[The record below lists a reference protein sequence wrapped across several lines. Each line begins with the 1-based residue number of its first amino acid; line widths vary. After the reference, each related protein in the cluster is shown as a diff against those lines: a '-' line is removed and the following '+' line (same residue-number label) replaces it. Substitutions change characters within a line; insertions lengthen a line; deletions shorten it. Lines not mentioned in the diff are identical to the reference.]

1 MTYYEELAE
10 KIREAGDE
18 LFELGK
24 MAERFE
30 NCRIMHIASE
40 TLKGMSY
47 SLEAIVKSLIE
58 E

>member
-1 MTYYEELAE
+1 MSYEELAKE
-10 KIREAGDE
+10 IQAAGDR

-24 MAERFE
+24 MAGKFE
-30 NCRIMHIASE
+30 NCRIMHIAEE

-47 SLEAIVKSLIE
+47 SLDAIVESLVE

>member
-1 MTYYEELAE
+1 MTYEELAE
-10 KIREAGDE
+10 EIRQAGDR

-24 MAERFE
+24 MAGRFE
-30 NCRIMHIASE
+30 NCRIMHIAEE

-47 SLEAIVKSLIE
+47 SLEAIVESLVE